1 MGSAVNI
8 NKIYIHTLSF
18 MSVVIKQ
25 DGSVT
30 TNINETVTY
39 MLDYLITKVEKTAI
53 QIIKKQS

>member
-1 MGSAVNI
+1 
-8 NKIYIHTLSF
+8 